1 MSPSGASAQ
10 LRQLIHYH
18 LDNGLVENALFL
30 AGRLH
35 ALDTRNADGA
45 HLLALCNFRLGRYK
59 AAYDHA
65 KLKGHQQQHL
75 GCAYVFAQ
83 ACLALERYDEGV
95 QVLEKARGTWVGKN
109 HWNKHSDTSRRH
121 IPDAAACHCLLGK
134 LYNRHGDTKKAVDYY
149 IEALKLNPFMW
160 DAYTDLC
167 DLGAFVRPVNI
178 FKVTPEML
186 AAISHAISHGNG
198 GPRAYQ
204 SQDSFDA
211 QSNPFVATP
220 NIDPFNSSGRPGGDI
235 GLNLGG
241 SNLLSRLNGSI
252 PATNGNGNAASSA
265 YYGVETPTSNGQNT
279 HDEDV
284 MMGDV
289 GGPVV
294 NDQVPDVPPPPG
306 RKVRVQP
313 FNGTEEPPKM
323 RPITS
328 RNRLK
333 MGMGSESNE
342 TTDIP
347 RPIGQNGHKRTVSG
361 HSTHPSNTA
370 SLDPTAAPPRRSVRL
385 LNSITTQIRPS
396 SSRLAA
402 ATGRDA
408 ESKERRELRKA
419 KATGT
424 KGKSATASTV
434 GRVVSGNRKP
444 TIELSEASGKSDAR
458 QASSATATAAPPP
471 PPPRMGPPSD
481 PGREQEALHWLLDL
495 LLKLGT
501 GYAHLS
507 RFQCTQAVDMF
518 NSVQKEQRDTPWVLA
533 HMGKAFYERSMYADA
548 EKMFVRIREKAPSHV
563 EDMEVFSNT
572 LWQLKKETDLAYLAH
587 TLVDQDRLSPQ
598 AWCALGN
605 AFSLQRE
612 HDQAIKCFTR
622 ATQLDPK
629 FAYAFTLQGHEHVSN
644 EEYDK
649 AMFAYRCAI
658 SADNRHYNG
667 WYGLGEVYQK
677 MGKFDVAEK
686 HYRAAAQINP
696 TNALLAVRIGSVLDR
711 MKKTQPALMQYI
723 TALNIDPRSTLARF
737 RKAQIHLKLG
747 APQDALKDLEY
758 LKDAAPDD
766 ANIHFLLGKTY
777 KRLRDR
783 TMAIRHFTI
792 ALNLDPKA
800 HQYIK
805 EAMENLDDDDGG
817 DWSSGDER

>member
-1 MSPSGASAQ
+1 MSPPGVNAQ

-18 LDNGLVENALFL
+18 LDNGFLENALFL
-30 AGRLH
+30 ASRLH
-35 ALDTRNADGA
+35 ALDSRNTDAI
-45 HLLALCNFRLGRYK
+45 HLIALCNLRLGRYK
-59 AAYDHA
+59 AAHDHA
-65 KLKGHQQQHL
+65 RPKGNQQQHL

-83 ACLALERYDEGV
+83 ACLALERYDAGA
-95 QVLEKARGTWVGKN
+95 QALEKARGCWAGRN
-109 HWNKHSDTSRRH
+109 HWNKHSDMSRRH
-121 IPDAAACHCLLGK
+121 VPDAAACYCLLGK
-134 LYNRHGDTKKAVDYY
+134 LYNAHGDTKKAVDYY

-178 FKVTPEML
+178 FKITPEML
-186 AAISHAISHGNG
+186 AAMSHSVSNGNG
-198 GPRAYQ
+198 AAHAFT
-204 SQDSFDA
+204 SQESFDA
-211 QSNPFVATP
+211 KNPFVSTP
-220 NIDPFNSSGRPGGDI
+220 DIDPFNPSSRPGGDI

-241 SNLLSRLNGSI
+241 SNLLSKLNGSI
-252 PATNGNGNAASSA
+252 PATNGNTAGSV
-265 YYGVETPTSNGQNT
+265 YPGVETPTSNGQNIR
-279 HDEDV
+279 DEDV
-284 MMGDV
+284 MMGDI
-289 GGPVV
+289 GGPVLHE
-294 NDQVPDVPPPPG
+294 QGLDVPPPPG
-306 RKVRVQP
+306 RKVRMQP
-313 FNGTEEPPKM
+313 FSGTEEPPKM

-328 RNRLK
+328 RSRLK
-333 MGMGSESNE
+333 MGMGSES
-342 TTDIP
+342 TDATEIP

-361 HSTHPSNTA
+361 HSTQHVNAA

-402 ATGRDA
+402 ATSRDPEA
-408 ESKERRELRKA
+408 KERRELRKA

-424 KGKSATASTV
+424 KGKSGTASTV

-444 TIELSEASGKSDAR
+444 TIEISEASSKPDSR
-458 QASSATATAAPPP
+458 PASAAAGGAL
-471 PPPRMGPPSD
+471 PPRMGPPSD
-481 PGREQEALHWLLDL
+481 PRREQEALHWLLDL
-495 LLKLGT
+495 LLKIGT
-501 GYAHLS
+501 GYAQLS
-507 RFQCTQAVDMF
+507 RFQCAQALETFAAIPTQ
-518 NSVQKEQRDTPWVLA
+518 QRDTPWVLA
-533 HMGKAFYERSMYADA
+533 QMGKAYYERSMYTDA
-548 EKMFVRIREKAPSHV
+548 EKMFLRIREKAPSHM

-649 AMFAYRCAI
+649 AMYAYRCAI

-677 MGKFDVAEK
+677 LGKYDVAEK

-711 MKKTQPALMQYI
+711 MKKTQPALVQYI

-747 APQDALKDLEY
+747 APMDALKDLEY

-766 ANIHFLLGKTY
+766 ANIHFLLGRTY
-777 KRLRDR
+777 KKLRDR
-783 TMAIRHFTI
+783 TNAIRHFTI

-800 HQYIK
+800 QQYIK
-805 EAMENLDDDDGG
+805 EAMESLEDDDGG
-817 DWSSGDER
+817 DWSSADER